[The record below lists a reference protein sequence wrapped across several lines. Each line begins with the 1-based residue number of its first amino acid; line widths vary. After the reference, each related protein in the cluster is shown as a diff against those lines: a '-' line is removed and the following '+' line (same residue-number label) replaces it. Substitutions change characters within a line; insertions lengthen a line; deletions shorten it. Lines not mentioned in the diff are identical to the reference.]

1 MLRMAGEQKKK
12 KQAWKAKIRKQQQN
26 TQRRKT
32 HTDIH
37 TFNKKKKKATWQN
50 TGGSDLTEDDKLK
63 HVSQ

>member
-37 TFNKKKKKATWQN
+37 TFNKKKKKQRGKTQE
-50 TGGSDLTEDDKLK
+50 G
-63 HVSQ
+63 QI